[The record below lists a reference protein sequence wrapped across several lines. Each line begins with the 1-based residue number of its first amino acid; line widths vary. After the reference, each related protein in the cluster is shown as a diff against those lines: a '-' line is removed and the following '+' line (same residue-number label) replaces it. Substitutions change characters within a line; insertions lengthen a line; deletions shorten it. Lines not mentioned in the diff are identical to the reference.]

1 MMTRFEV
8 NSKNQGM
15 MVDIN
20 YQLDTL
26 GGKVLGTPVKDYL
39 GSIGCW

>member
-20 YQLDTL
+20 FQLDTL
-26 GGKVLGTPVKDYL
+26 GGKALGMPVKGYL
-39 GSIGCW
+39 GSTGCW